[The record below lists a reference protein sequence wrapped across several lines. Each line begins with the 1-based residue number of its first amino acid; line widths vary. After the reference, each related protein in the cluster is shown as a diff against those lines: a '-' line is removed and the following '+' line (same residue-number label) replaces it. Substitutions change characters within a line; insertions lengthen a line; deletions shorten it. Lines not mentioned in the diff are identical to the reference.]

1 MMMILCH
8 TRQIR
13 MISEYEIGPFMTT
26 FVFWFAASVLLLVQ
40 ELHSISSTYKMPY
53 CAFLMNLF
61 HIIVEFLCD

>member
-40 ELHSISSTYKMPY
+40 ELHYHQAPGCLTVPS
-53 CAFLMNLF
+53 
-61 HIIVEFLCD
+61 